1 MRIALEGTETAVKL
15 AGSGAKEAAARIY
28 AMLRDERKTKG
39 RTRLVNMLRSGK
51 ELRVFA
57 VRDED
62 LRKFCEQAKRY
73 GVLYTVLKDRS
84 ADDGITDVMIRKE
97 DAAKVSR
104 IFERFSLAR
113 VDTAAV
119 RAEIEKDRDRP
130 RKDPAVYSLKA
141 YARSRGI
148 PEDQMVIREYTINQ
162 YVDEILDKSP
172 EKDPAEGMAAA
183 SPRSMPFS
191 GRRSDTKRGESELF
205 MQDRPS
211 VRKQLEEIRKMIRS
225 KTGRKER
232 QLARNTRSKGERA

>member
-15 AGSGAKEAAARIY
+15 AGSGAKEVAALIY
-28 AMLRDERKTKG
+28 AVLKDERKTKG

-62 LRKFCEQAKRY
+62 LRRFCEQAKRY

-119 RAEIEKDRDRP
+119 RAEIEKDRERP
-130 RKDPAVYSLKA
+130 RKDPFLSPQEKA
-141 YARSRGI
+141 
-148 PEDQMVIREYTINQ
+148 EE

-172 EKDPAEGMAAA
+172 EKDPAAGMAAA

-225 KTGRKER
+225 KAGRKER
-232 QLARNTRSKGERA
+232 QLARNSISKGERA

>member
-15 AGSGAKEAAARIY
+15 AGSGAKEAAALIY

-62 LRKFCEQAKRY
+62 LRRFCEQAKRY

-130 RKDPAVYSLKA
+130 RKDPFLSPQEKA
-141 YARSRGI
+141 
-148 PEDQMVIREYTINQ
+148 EE

-172 EKDPAEGMAAA
+172 EKDPAAGMAAA
-183 SPRSMPFS
+183 SPRSMPFY
-191 GRRSDTKRGESELF
+191 GRR
-205 MQDRPS
+205 
-211 VRKQLEEIRKMIRS
+211 
-225 KTGRKER
+225 
-232 QLARNTRSKGERA
+232 

>member
-15 AGSGAKEAAARIY
+15 AGSGAKEVAALIY
-28 AMLRDERKTKG
+28 AVLKDERKTKG

-57 VRDED
+57 VMDGD
-62 LRKFCEQAKRY
+62 LRRFCEQAKRY

-119 RAEIEKDRDRP
+119 RAEIEKDRERP
-130 RKDPAVYSLKA
+130 RKDPFLSPQEKA
-141 YARSRGI
+141 
-148 PEDQMVIREYTINQ
+148 EE

-172 EKDPAEGMAAA
+172 EKDPAAGMAAV
-183 SPRSMPFS
+183 SHRSMPFS

>member
-15 AGSGAKEAAARIY
+15 AGSGAKEAAALIY

-62 LRKFCEQAKRY
+62 LRRFCEQAKRY

-130 RKDPAVYSLKA
+130 RKDPFLSPQEKA
-141 YARSRGI
+141 
-148 PEDQMVIREYTINQ
+148 EE
-162 YVDEILDKSP
+162 YVDEIIDKSH

-183 SPRSMPFS
+183 FPRSMPFS

>member
-15 AGSGAKEAAARIY
+15 AGSGAKEAAALIY

-62 LRKFCEQAKRY
+62 LRRFCEQAKRY

-119 RAEIEKDRDRP
+119 RAEIEKERDRP
-130 RKDPAVYSLKA
+130 RKDPFLSPQEKA
-141 YARSRGI
+141 
-148 PEDQMVIREYTINQ
+148 EE

-172 EKDPAEGMAAA
+172 EKDPAE
-183 SPRSMPFS
+183 
-191 GRRSDTKRGESELF
+191 RGENELF

>member
-15 AGSGAKEAAARIY
+15 AGSGAKEAAALIY

-62 LRKFCEQAKRY
+62 LRRFCEQAKRY

-113 VDTAAV
+113 VDTSAV
-119 RAEIEKDRDRP
+119 RAEIEKDRERP
-130 RKDPAVYSLKA
+130 RKDPFLSAQEKA
-141 YARSRGI
+141 
-148 PEDQMVIREYTINQ
+148 EE

-191 GRRSDTKRGESELF
+191 GRRSDTKRGENELF
-205 MQDRPS
+205 MQDKPS